1 MQKLSTAQVKQ
12 LHDHLI
18 RQGATDA
25 LLYELLDHLVCE
37 VEHYMWI
44 GLPFDTAFDKVL
56 LEASDKAV
64 HYLNATYHTTMD
76 PNALKG
82 VTLDDIVFEFRNKQY
97 GAYDLRQS
105 YRLSMRNALI
115 LGIGLFLML
124 ISGLS
129 IFQHRGF
136 SYWSPLGALWL
147 IGISCV
153 GFAVGS
159 WFLQSLRQRYM
170 VIE

>member
-1 MQKLSTAQVKQ
+1 MQKLSSYQVKQ

-44 GLPFDTAFDKVL
+44 GLPFETAFDKVV
-56 LEASDKAV
+56 LEANDKAV
-64 HYLNATYHTTMD
+64 HYLNTTYQTALD
-76 PNALKG
+76 PNALRH
-82 VTLDDIVFEFRNKQY
+82 VTLDDVVFEFRNKQY

-105 YRLSMRNALI
+105 YRHSMRNALL
-115 LGIGLFLML
+115 LGIGLFLMGVVWIAAL
-124 ISGLS
+124 KQGS
-129 IFQHRGF
+129 F
-136 SYWSPLGALWL
+136 SYWSGLGACWL
-147 IGISCV
+147 IGVSCV

-159 WFLQSLRQRYM
+159 WFLHSLRQRYL
-170 VIE
+170 VVE